1 MYLNSVWLW
10 NYVCICTFLHGG
22 IAIFGGFPSF
32 LLDATGPAAPAIGR
46 SPATILLQSHQK
58 WLQKDRLPPPR
69 KKKHIFSD
77 FQIKK
82 KTIFRLSDPK
92 NKYVPPERP
101 PSSPLRTMHGT
112 SDSRLQRPGAGCVWQ
127 GDGVSQKKLQKSSMV
142 KFPTILRWF
151 WFQTLNFNWILIST
165 ISWCCF
171 KPQFYL
177 VRLDFIKF
185 WAVDS

>member
-1 MYLNSVWLW
+1 MYLHPYDYETM
-10 NYVCICTFLHGG
+10 YVYVHFCMVGLPSLVDFPHF
-22 IAIFGGFPSF
+22 FGCY
-32 LLDATGPAAPAIGR
+32 R
-46 SPATILLQSHQK
+46 SSRSSHPLAVLQQPFCFKVPKNDSK
-58 WLQKDRLPPPR
+58 KIDSPP
-69 KKKHIFSD
+69 KKKT
-77 FQIKK
+77 
-82 KTIFRLSDPK
+82 TIFRLSDPK
-92 NKYVPPERP
+92 NTYFPPERP

-142 KFPTILRWF
+142 KFLTILRWF

-171 KPQFYL
+171 KPLLNL

>member
-1 MYLNSVWLW
+1 MYLHPYDYETM
-10 NYVCICTFLHGG
+10 YVYVHFLHGG

-32 LLDATGPAAPAIGR
+32 FWMLQVQQVQPSAVLQQPFCFKVPKNDSKKID
-46 SPATILLQSHQK
+46 SPPQ
-58 WLQKDRLPPPR
+58 
-69 KKKHIFSD
+69 
-77 FQIKK
+77 K
-82 KTIFRLSDPK
+82 KTNIFRLSDPK
-92 NKYVPPERP
+92 NTYFPPERP

-142 KFPTILRWF
+142 KFLTILRWF